1 MSDVTIIILY
11 FLNFMSLLL
20 LLPLHV
26 PDITTLL
33 SSLWFFTHSFLFIV
47 LTFIFIS
54 FSPPLLL
61 FFSFLTLLFFPP
73 FSSEVVSCRVAL
85 SYKLESSQHL

>member
-54 FSPPLLL
+54 FSPLLL
-61 FFSFLTLLFFPP
+61 FFP
-73 FSSEVVSCRVAL
+73 F
-85 SYKLESSQHL
+85 